1 MNARP
6 DLLNLPGLRVL
17 KSHETSSQYTLEV
30 EVRSPVP
37 EPCCLL
43 FDLGS
48 RRYGTREVRF
58 RDLPIHGKFV
68 ELVLDRQRHHCLQ
81 CGKIVSEQ
89 VPDVDMSRRMTD
101 RLKQWIGEQAATRTF
116 ASVGREVGL
125 TEGTVRNVFRDHVD
139 MKLWQYQFETPRVI
153 GIDEK
158 HLNNAYRFIIGNVE
172 KRTLLDILPGRELKD
187 LSAYFA
193 GLPDLDRIEVWCQD
207 MFAPYKTLQR
217 RHAPQA
223 QIVVDKFHVLQLA
236 TLAVENIRRRV
247 NKSLTKVDRR
257 RLKRQRTLLLARH
270 DRLND
275 RSRELMEE
283 WFHMAPVLR
292 DAYETKEGLFA
303 LYDCTSQGDAQRWF
317 KAWGEQLEGPT
328 KPDFDKIVSTITT
341 WRDGVF
347 GYFEHRYT
355 NAYVEGV
362 NRLIG
367 DLHRNGRGYD
377 FDTLRAKALL
387 SHGIHKL
394 VQPKFQRGTRPP
406 DDSFAMFD
414 LDRLFAPTPEP
425 INYGV
430 SIDALQKLLSTG
442 EW

>member
-17 KSHETSSQYTLEV
+17 TVHETESQYTV
-30 EVRSPVP
+30 EVAVAHPTQK
-37 EPCCLL
+37 PCCL
-43 FDLGS
+43 FFPLGS
-48 RRYGTREVRF
+48 RRFGAPEVRF
-58 RDLPIHGKFV
+58 RDLPTHGKFV
-68 ELVLDRQRHHCLQ
+68 ELVLRRQKHQCLK
-81 CGKIVSEQ
+81 CGSIVSDD
-89 VPDVDMSRRMTD
+89 VPDVDVSRRMTD
-101 RLKQWIGEQAATRTF
+101 RLKRWIGEQAATRTF
-116 ASVGREVGL
+116 ADVARESGL
-125 TEGTVRNVFRDHVD
+125 SEGTVRNVFRDHVS
-139 MKLWQYQFETPRVI
+139 MRLWQYQFETPRVI
-153 GIDEK
+153 GVDEK

-187 LSAYFA
+187 LSAYFE
-193 GLPDLDRIEVWCQD
+193 GRPDLNRIEVWCQD
-207 MFAPYKTLQR
+207 MFAPYKQLQR

-223 QIVVDKFHVLQLA
+223 QLVVDKFHVLQLA

-247 NKSLTKVDRR
+247 NKSLTTVDRR
-257 RLKRQRTLLLARH
+257 RLKRQRTLMFARH
-270 DRLND
+270 DRLSD

-303 LYDCTSQGDAQRWF
+303 LYDCASKDDAERWF
-317 KAWGEQLEGPT
+317 KAWGDQLDGPT
-328 KPDFDKIVSTITT
+328 KPDFEKIVATIRT

-347 GYFEHRYT
+347 GYFEHPYT

-367 DLHRNGRGYD
+367 GLHRNGRGYD

-387 SHGIHKL
+387 SHGIHKV
-394 VQPKFQRGTRPP
+394 VQPKFRRRAGPP
-406 DDSFAMFD
+406 DDSMAMVD
-414 LDRLFAPTPEP
+414 LDRFFAPTPEP

-430 SIDALQKLLSTG
+430 SIDDLQRLLSTG